1 LKQCFK
7 FTKENSSSLGI
18 VYRPIVKVGLRD
30 AKGELFEL
38 SVLVDSGAD
47 ITIFSRRI
55 GDIMGID
62 VEKGNEKIFRGIVG
76 ELIAYVHK
84 IPISINDRE
93 VETRVA
99 FALSEV
105 PNLLGRLD
113 IFKNFE
119 ISFRKEDDLCF
130 ND

>member
-1 LKQCFK
+1 LKKCFK

-18 VYRPIVKVGLRD
+18 VHRPIMKVGLRD
-30 AKGELFEL
+30 ANGELFEL

-47 ITIFSRRI
+47 ISIFSRRI
-55 GDIMGID
+55 GDIMEIN
-62 VEKGNEKIFRGIVG
+62 VEQGEEKIFRGIVG

-84 IPISINDRE
+84 VPISINDRE

-130 ND
+130 SD